1 MSQMPNERNNVA
13 VPPAFRRAP
22 LNPYSQR
29 VQEKMQ
35 ELNNNPAPTPVPTPA
50 PAQTPTPTPVTT
62 TPTPPVETPMSTP
75 EHGVSTTPAQ
85 PVSTPSAPAAPSQ
98 NDQSYLIQQLMNERE
113 QLSHQNE
120 AMRQAIDNL
129 SKDREELEHLKREQE
144 IQRAVSAQAFEN
156 LGSVDPEDAQTISRA
171 VLSAAQAP
179 LDNLRAEL
187 EQQRKALADAQ
198 QKSAYEMHEM
208 RRKSMNAE
216 IMKAHP
222 DFMQLQQTPEY
233 RAFMSQ
239 RDGLST
245 KTRDQRAAEEY
256 MAGNPAYVI
265 DLLNQLK
272 QNKPSVQQVMSV
284 APVQSAAGAVSAPT
298 APAAPQ
304 YTLPEL
310 NALYQMRRISHDEYR
325 EQLNKLRAANSI

>member
-35 ELNNNPAPTPVPTPA
+35 ELNNNPASTPAPTPA
-50 PAQTPTPTPVTT
+50 PAQTPTPTPVIATHT
-62 TPTPPVETPMSTP
+62 PPTETSAPTPEP
-75 EHGVSTTPAQ
+75 GVSTAPAQ
-85 PVSTPSAPAAPSQ
+85 PVSTLSAPAAPSQ
-98 NDQSYLIQQLMNERE
+98 SDQSYLIQQLMNERE

-129 SKDREELEHLKREQE
+129 SKDREELAQLKREQE

-179 LDNLRAEL
+179 LENLRAEL

-198 QKSAYEMHEM
+198 QQSAYEMHEM

>member
-35 ELNNNPAPTPVPTPA
+35 ELNNNPASTPAPTPA
-50 PAQTPTPTPVTT
+50 PAQTPTPTPVIATHT
-62 TPTPPVETPMSTP
+62 PPTETPAPTPEP
-75 EHGVSTTPAQ
+75 GVSTAPAQ
-85 PVSTPSAPAAPSQ
+85 PVSTLSAPAAPSQ
-98 NDQSYLIQQLMNERE
+98 SDQSYLIQQLMNERE

-129 SKDREELEHLKREQE
+129 SKDREELAQLKREQE

-179 LDNLRAEL
+179 LENLRAEL

-198 QKSAYEMHEM
+198 QQSAYEMHEM

-216 IMKAHP
+216 IMKAHT

>member
-1 MSQMPNERNNVA
+1 MSQMPNERSNVA

-35 ELNNNPAPTPVPTPA
+35 ELDNNPAPA
-50 PAQTPTPTPVTT
+50 PAQVSTPTPVTIT
-62 TPTPPVETPMSTP
+62 STPPTETPAPTPEP
-75 EHGVSTTPAQ
+75 GVSTAPAQ
-85 PVSTPSAPAAPSQ
+85 PVSTLSAPAAPSQ
-98 NDQSYLIQQLMNERE
+98 PDQSYLIQQLMNERE
-113 QLSHQNE
+113 QLAHQNE

-129 SKDREELEHLKREQE
+129 SKDREELAHLKREQE

-179 LDNLRAEL
+179 LENLRAEL

-198 QKSAYEMHEM
+198 QQSAYEMHEM